1 MAPDATLTL
10 KGDDATALAQF
21 LTARPQDEVVVDLY
35 GPPRPRIELRWGMDS
50 PMYVAFTLSAPT
62 P

>member
-1 MAPDATLTL
+1 
-10 KGDDATALAQF
+10 
-21 LTARPQDEVVVDLY
+21 VVDLY

-50 PMYVAFTLSAPT
+50 PMYVAFTLSPPT